1 MENPWCYQ
9 TITFFPFCTWV
20 ASTSTFYILAPLSV
34 LFHPSIRGW
43 GRKPSLRWQQSATQS
58 AQLAIHSRNIPLL
71 QKWGLTGGSSRFVQ
85 FSFSFFF
92 GHFIALH
99 IETLSFF
106 CEWSG
111 LLVQIWRSHWIVV
124 SQARSVTHLV
134 KEPLSTDEKEGARSK
149 ARVSSTSPTSAAV
162 AVPVRR
168 QWDER
173 IHYSAHPHG
182 DPKELHPFPSLLFSL
197 WFLLLMSFPLF
208 STFWLMIQWLFV
220 HVTWV
225 KT

>member
-1 MENPWCYQ
+1 MAA
-9 TITFFPFCTWV
+9 V
-20 ASTSTFYILAPLSV
+20 SDSV
-34 LFHPSIRGW
+34 SSAGHSFQKYSSSPEMGVDRGFQQIR
-43 GRKPSLRWQQSATQS
+43 K
-58 AQLAIHSRNIPLL
+58 IFI
-71 QKWGLTGGSSRFVQ
+71 
-85 FSFSFFF
+85 FFF

-182 DPKELHPFPSLLFSL
+182 DPKELHPFPSLLSSL